1 MKKYFITET
10 DEEVQFGD
18 TVEVNLSKKTKHG
31 VHHVEGEVKVSEM
44 SLPLL
49 LEMEI
54 LEEREVEEDTHLDF
68 DYFDDDQLAEAF
80 EELHEEMDVLC
91 EKVEKMDELVNGT
104 LKEISLTLKAILKNE
119 EEKAKKEKPVQPKKK

>member
-31 VHHVEGEVKVSEM
+31 IHHVEGEVKVSEM

-54 LEEREVEEDTHLDF
+54 LEEREVEEDTNPDF

-80 EELHEEMDVLC
+80 EELHKDMDDLY
-91 EKVEKMDELVNGT
+91 EKVEKMEEIVTGT
-104 LKEISLTLKAILKNE
+104 LKEIALTLKAILKDAPE
-119 EEKAKKEKPVQPKKK
+119 AL